1 MPLFFVLT
9 WLKHFLLCNQPI
21 TDFTVIPGRT
31 LVTCYTDFR
40 ESIFFS
46 CKSKNTVYQQK
57 IFIHIFTTVSNRPL
71 HRDINSP
78 FSVLL
83 QEVKFLVLCISSP
96 ILHRKKTRQSTPSV
110 CVCTDLGKEFRFYPL
125 CWAVPWCCCKDQG
138 QNCKIPGSS
147 WVVCGW
153 EGILQWLTRSARLLW
168 FKSGSATPARAP
180 GHEETAVLTHT
191 DVKRC

>member
-46 CKSKNTVYQQK
+46 CKSKNIVYQQK

-83 QEVKFLVLCISSP
+83 QEVKISCPVYFQPYFTQEKDEAIYS
-96 ILHRKKTRQSTPSV
+96 ICV
-110 CVCTDLGKEFRFYPL
+110 CVHRFRQRIQVLSTVLGSAMVL
-125 CWAVPWCCCKDQG
+125 LQG
-138 QNCKIPGSS
+138 PGS
-147 WVVCGW
+147 
-153 EGILQWLTRSARLLW
+153 ELQNPRKQLSSLW
-168 FKSGSATPARAP
+168 MGGNSP
-180 GHEETAVLTHT
+180 VTHT
-191 DVKRC
+191 ECTTSVV